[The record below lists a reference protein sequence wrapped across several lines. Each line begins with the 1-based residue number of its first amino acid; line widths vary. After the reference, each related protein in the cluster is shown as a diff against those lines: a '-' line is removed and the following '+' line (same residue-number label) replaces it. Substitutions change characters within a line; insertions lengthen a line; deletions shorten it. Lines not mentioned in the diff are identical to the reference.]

1 MMTFAALVLFMTI
14 PGLALFYGGTRTQR
28 EHPLRSWPSASA
40 CAVGRSSLP
49 SEASGLHL
57 TRTMQRGCRRTS
69 DPSLVAALGRYVRCP
84 PTQETQ

>member
-1 MMTFAALVLFMTI
+1 MMTSAALVLFMTI
-14 PGLALFYGGTRTQR
+14 PGLALFYGGLVRR
-28 EHPLRSWPSASA
+28 ENILSVLAQCLG